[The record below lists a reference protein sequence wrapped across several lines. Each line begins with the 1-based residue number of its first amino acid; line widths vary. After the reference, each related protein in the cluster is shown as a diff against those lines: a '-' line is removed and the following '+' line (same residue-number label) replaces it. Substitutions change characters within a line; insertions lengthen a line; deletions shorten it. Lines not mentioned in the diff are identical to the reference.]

1 MGFEMDFLGIYAT
14 YESLIPQIVVLVVI
28 IVISVVYAKQN
39 KKQRAQI
46 EAEKAKLEQ
55 K

>member
-14 YESLIPQIVVLVVI
+14 YESLIPQIIVLAVI
-28 IVISVVYAKQN
+28 ITMSVVYAKKN
-39 KKQRAQI
+39 KQQRAQI
-46 EAEKAKLEQ
+46 EAEKAKIGQ

>member
-1 MGFEMDFLGIYAT
+1 MDFLGIYAT
-14 YESLIPQIVVLVVI
+14 YESLIPQIIVLAVI
-28 IVISVVYAKQN
+28 IMMSVIYAQKN